1 MAVPSEESS
10 QHQTTALEPATDP
23 QENGGIEQS
32 NDAVEA
38 ILESVAS
45 DKDPKHEVPE
55 PESLPSGSNE
65 ESTGQ
70 PELKKDEG
78 SKTFTMRE
86 LLNGLKGDQSQSGN
100 STPVAPVTPLRFFS
114 LSLFLRKFQYDSC
127 LISYFLMQLVEF

>member
-38 ILESVAS
+38 ILEPVAS

-100 STPVAPVTPLRFFS
+100 STPVAPVTPLRFFPS
-114 LSLFLRKFQYDSC
+114 LYSC
-127 LISYFLMQLVEF
+127 ENFNMILV